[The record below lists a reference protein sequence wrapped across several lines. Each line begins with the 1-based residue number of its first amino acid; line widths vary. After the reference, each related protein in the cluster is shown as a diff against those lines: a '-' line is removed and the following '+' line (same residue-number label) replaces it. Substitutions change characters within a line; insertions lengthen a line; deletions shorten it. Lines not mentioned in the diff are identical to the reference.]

1 MTKEIGRKYVPKLA
15 NMHQVCEVNYG
26 RLLRLLPDCDTE
38 DLEYQFHV
46 NASLQYTIK
55 IIDCSRYTSTLE
67 MSQKSQIGQIGQI
80 GQIEYEFLR
89 PVVQVRLYHDAK
101 MAEVISAQNI
111 GSLKPSY
118 QYPNTKMYQKNEKEM
133 VNLFLAEWVQ
143 FCLTQSKH
151 LHSSEA

>member
-38 DLEYQFHV
+38 DLQYQFEV
-46 NASLQYTIK
+46 NASLAYTIK
-55 IIDCSRYTSTLE
+55 IIECSRYTSTLE
-67 MSQKSQIGQIGQI
+67 MSQKSQMG
-80 GQIEYEFLR
+80 YDFMR

-118 QYPNTKMYQKNEKEM
+118 QYPNIKMYQKNEKEM
-133 VNLFLAEWVQ
+133 VNLFLAEWLQ
-143 FCLTQSKH
+143 FCLAQSNQ
-151 LHSSEA
+151 LNSIEA

>member
-1 MTKEIGRKYVPKLA
+1 MTKEVGRKYVPKLA
-15 NMHQVCEVNYG
+15 NMHQVCEINYG

-38 DLEYQFHV
+38 DLQYQFKV
-46 NASLQYTIK
+46 NASLLYTIK
-55 IIDCSRYTSTLE
+55 IIECSRYTSTLE
-67 MSQKSQIGQIGQI
+67 MSQKNQMG
-80 GQIEYEFLR
+80 YEFLR

-133 VNLFLAEWVQ
+133 VNLFLAEWLQ
-143 FCLTQSKH
+143 FCLKH
-151 LHSSEA
+151 SAQLHSSEA

>member
-15 NMHQVCEVNYG
+15 NMHQVCEINYG

-38 DLEYQFHV
+38 DLQYQFKV
-46 NASLQYTIK
+46 NTSLLYTIK
-55 IIDCSRYTSTLE
+55 IIECSRYTSTLE
-67 MSQKSQIGQIGQI
+67 MSQKNQMG
-80 GQIEYEFLR
+80 YEFLR

-133 VNLFLAEWVQ
+133 VNLFLAEWLQ
-143 FCLTQSKH
+143 FCLTQSSQ

>member
-38 DLEYQFHV
+38 DLEYQFRV
-46 NASLQYTIK
+46 NASLLYTIK

-67 MSQKSQIGQIGQI
+67 MSQKNQIGQI

-101 MAEVISAQNI
+101 MAEVLSAQNI

>member
-1 MTKEIGRKYVPKLA
+1 MTKEMGRKYVPKLA
-15 NMHQVCEVNYG
+15 NMHKVCEVNYG
-26 RLLRLLPDCDTE
+26 RLLRLLPDCDTQ
-38 DLEYQFHV
+38 DLQYQFEV
-46 NASLQYTIK
+46 NVSLIYTIK

-67 MSQKSQIGQIGQI
+67 MSQKSQMGF
-80 GQIEYEFLR
+80 EFLR

-118 QYPNTKMYQKNEKEM
+118 QYPNIKMYQKNEKEM

-143 FCLTQSKH
+143 FCLTQSDR

>member
-15 NMHQVCEVNYG
+15 NMHQVCEINYG

-38 DLEYQFHV
+38 DLQYQFKV
-46 NASLQYTIK
+46 NASLLYTIK
-55 IIDCSRYTSTLE
+55 IIECSRYTSTLE
-67 MSQKSQIGQIGQI
+67 MSQKNQMG
-80 GQIEYEFLR
+80 YEFLR

-133 VNLFLAEWVQ
+133 VNLFLAEWLQ
-143 FCLTQSKH
+143 FCLKYSAQ

>member
-1 MTKEIGRKYVPKLA
+1 MTRAIGRKYVPKLA

-46 NASLQYTIK
+46 NTSLQYTIK

-67 MSQKSQIGQIGQI
+67 MSQKSLIGQV
-80 GQIEYEFLR
+80 EYEFLR
-89 PVVQVRLYHDAK
+89 PVVQVRLYHDAR

-118 QYPNTKMYQKNEKEM
+118 QYPNAQMYQKNEKEM

-143 FCLTQSKH
+143 FCLTQSIQ
-151 LHSSEA
+151 LHSSKA

>member
-15 NMHQVCEVNYG
+15 NMHQVCEINYG

-38 DLEYQFHV
+38 DLQYQFKV
-46 NASLQYTIK
+46 NACLLYTIK
-55 IIDCSRYTSTLE
+55 IIECSRYTSTLE
-67 MSQKSQIGQIGQI
+67 MSQKNQMG
-80 GQIEYEFLR
+80 YEFLR

-133 VNLFLAEWVQ
+133 VNLFLAEWLQ
-143 FCLTQSKH
+143 FCLTQSSQ
-151 LHSSEA
+151 LHSSKA

>member
-15 NMHQVCEVNYG
+15 IMHQVCDVNYA

-38 DLEYQFHV
+38 DLQYQFHV
-46 NASLQYTIK
+46 NASLSYTIR
-55 IIDCSRYTSTLE
+55 IIECSRYTSTLE
-67 MSQKSQIGQIGQI
+67 MSQKSQMG
-80 GQIEYEFLR
+80 YEFLR

-111 GSLKPSY
+111 GSLQPSY
-118 QYPNTKMYQKNEKEM
+118 RYPNTKMYQKNEKEM
-133 VNLFLAEWVQ
+133 VNLFLAEWLQ
-143 FCLTQSKH
+143 FCLSQSSQ

>member
-1 MTKEIGRKYVPKLA
+1 MTKAIGRKYVPKLA

-67 MSQKSQIGQIGQI
+67 MSQKSPIGQV
-80 GQIEYEFLR
+80 EYEFLR
-89 PVVQVRLYHDAK
+89 PVVQVRLYHDAR

-118 QYPNTKMYQKNEKEM
+118 QYPNAQMYQKNEKEM

-143 FCLTQSKH
+143 FCLTQSIQ
-151 LHSSEA
+151 LHSSKA

>member
-38 DLEYQFHV
+38 DLQYQFEV
-46 NASLQYTIK
+46 NASLSYTIK
-55 IIDCSRYTSTLE
+55 IIECSRYTSTLE
-67 MSQKSQIGQIGQI
+67 MSQKSQMG
-80 GQIEYEFLR
+80 YEFLR

-118 QYPNTKMYQKNEKEM
+118 RYPNTKMYQKNEKEM
-133 VNLFLAEWVQ
+133 VNLFLAEWLQ
-143 FCLTQSKH
+143 FCLTQSDQ
-151 LHSSEA
+151 LHSSEV

>member
-15 NMHQVCEVNYG
+15 NMHRVCDVNYA

-38 DLEYQFHV
+38 NLQYQFEV
-46 NASLQYTIK
+46 NDSLSYTIK
-55 IIDCSRYTSTLE
+55 IIECSRYTSTLE
-67 MSQKSQIGQIGQI
+67 MSQKNQIGKIGKI
-80 GQIEYEFLR
+80 GKIEYEFLR
-89 PVVQVRLYHDAK
+89 PEVQVRLYHDAK

-111 GSLKPSY
+111 GSLQPSY

-143 FCLTQSKH
+143 FCLTQSSQ
-151 LHSSEA
+151 LHSSEV

>member
-26 RLLRLLPDCDTE
+26 RLLKLLPDCDTE
-38 DLEYQFHV
+38 DLQYQFKV
-46 NASLQYTIK
+46 NASLLYTIK
-55 IIDCSRYTSTLE
+55 IIECSRYTSTLE
-67 MSQKSQIGQIGQI
+67 MSQKNQIG
-80 GQIEYEFLR
+80 YEFLR

-133 VNLFLAEWVQ
+133 VNLFLAEWLQ
-143 FCLTQSKH
+143 FCLTQSSQ
-151 LHSSEA
+151 LHSSKA

>member
-38 DLEYQFHV
+38 DLQYQFQV
-46 NASLQYTIK
+46 NAGLSYTIK
-55 IIDCSRYTSTLE
+55 IIECSRYTSTLE
-67 MSQKSQIGQIGQI
+67 MSQKSLIGQVK
-80 GQIEYEFLR
+80 YEFLR
-89 PVVQVRLYHDAK
+89 PVVQVRLYHDAR

-133 VNLFLAEWVQ
+133 VNSFLAEWLQ
-143 FCLTQSKH
+143 FCLTQCDQ

>member
-15 NMHQVCEVNYG
+15 NMHKVCEVNYM

-38 DLEYQFHV
+38 DLQYQFKV
-46 NASLQYTIK
+46 NASLLYTIK
-55 IIDCSRYTSTLE
+55 IIECSRYTSTLE
-67 MSQKSQIGQIGQI
+67 MSQKSQMG
-80 GQIEYEFLR
+80 YEFLR

-111 GSLKPSY
+111 GSLQPSY
-118 QYPNTKMYQKNEKEM
+118 RYPNTKMYQKNEKEM

-143 FCLTQSKH
+143 FCLSHSEH
-151 LHSSEA
+151 LSSSEA

>member
-15 NMHQVCEVNYG
+15 NMHQVCEINYG
-26 RLLRLLPDCDTE
+26 RLLKLLPDCDTE
-38 DLEYQFHV
+38 DLQYQFKV
-46 NASLQYTIK
+46 NASLLYTIK
-55 IIDCSRYTSTLE
+55 IIQCSRYTSTLE
-67 MSQKSQIGQIGQI
+67 MSQKSQMG
-80 GQIEYEFLR
+80 YEFLR

-133 VNLFLAEWVQ
+133 VNVFLAEWLQ
-143 FCLTQSKH
+143 FCLTQSNQM
-151 LHSSEA
+151 HSSEA